1 MFRGQLMNNYY
12 DEYEE
17 EIDLLE
23 VWRNFLK
30 KWKIGVIIAGVCALI
45 GILGTVTYNK
55 INKPE
60 TVSESLDEKVSVANT
75 YFGVTTSDVE
85 VTFNNP
91 TYSEDGT
98 TNVTLAKYV
107 ALVNTNSYRKD
118 IVEDLGLKDKYNID
132 LGSLNEI
139 LTIEN
144 NNSVVSITVSIDK
157 AWFLGLQDS
166 ESEYLTYT
174 EKQVSELLEE
184 IGTSICRKEVS
195 ILSNQLDN
203 ASDRNTYEVLADPV
217 YTEVIDS
224 ESTNTTT
231 STVEVYT
238 PKSVK
243 KYTLI
248 AVVLGVVIYCGY
260 VFVLTL
266 MDKTL
271 KNPEDI
277 KRYVDYPVLGYV
289 GENDESYKSLA
300 ITLSNV
306 SSSKVFNVV
315 SPISNSELLVTNLAA
330 CLEELGNKVT
340 VVNSLEELTKAKAK
354 KTSSYILINSKA
366 INKYGEAIA
375 LSNKASETII
385 NAPIRDFSKE
395 DLEVTKEIIKNNDIK
410 VTGVVISGLESK

>member
-1 MFRGQLMNNYY
+1 MNNYY

-30 KWKIGVIIAGVCALI
+30 KWKIGVIIVGVCALI

-184 IGTSICRKEVS
+184 IGTSICRKEVF

-277 KRYVDYPVLGYV
+277 KRYVDYPILGYV
-289 GENDESYKSLA
+289 GDNDESYKSLA

-315 SPISNSELLVTNLAA
+315 SPVSNSELLVTNLAA

-340 VVNSLEELTKAKAK
+340 VVNSLEELTKAKGK

-366 INKYGEAIA
+366 INKYGEAIT

-395 DLEVTKEIIKNNDIK
+395 DLAVTKEIIKNNDIK
-410 VTGVVISGLESK
+410 VTGVVISGLENK

>member
-1 MFRGQLMNNYY
+1 MNNYY